1 MIKQKLEYILFS
13 NKFYNFFLKPF
24 DKIKYQI
31 VNEDKLKE
39 ERIENSVPFNK
50 IPNVSD
56 IYNKE
61 WNNVLLELSPI
72 FSMNRESFHRKI
84 WEFTHTIYILKKS
97 GYLYPKNK
105 GLAIGAGREQILY
118 YLAYKIE
125 KITGIDLFEGNYIG
139 GEDEPDIPKNPQ
151 KYAPFIYPEANLDI
165 IKMDALNLKFKDN
178 SFDFIF
184 SASSIEHFGS
194 KKNILKSIK
203 EMYRVLKPGGI
214 AVITTE
220 IKLNRL
226 ACNIPNTIIF
236 ELNELLTLFKQSGFL
251 LYDNEIDIRI
261 EDYYLNNWVKL
272 PQEVFK
278 SPHVILRF
286 LRSIFTSVAIVFKKP
301 GNSVKKGNCK
311 KNTSFQ
317 LFKYKGSIKV
327 RPEKKNFLTHETM
340 VIQVQLKNNSNF
352 DWFSNG
358 MSHRIAI
365 GIKLLNLEDK
375 IIDDAYGEIVIPH
388 NIKIGESIDFKA
400 EIPIKM
406 GPGYYKLFFDLK
418 RELITWFSEKGNKP
432 WLETIEVKK

>member
-50 IPNVSD
+50 IANVSD

-61 WNNVLLELSPI
+61 WSNAIKELSPI
-72 FSMNRESFHRKI
+72 FSMNKESFHRKT
-84 WEFTHTIYILKKS
+84 WEFNHIIYILKKS
-97 GYLYPKNK
+97 GYLYQKNK

-118 YLAYKIE
+118 YLAHKIE

-139 GEDEPDIPKNPQ
+139 GEDEPDIPKNP
-151 KYAPFIYPEANLDI
+151 KRYASFIYPDTNLDV
-165 IKMDALNLKFKDN
+165 IKMDALNLEFEDN

-194 KKNILKSIK
+194 KKDILKSIK

-214 AVITTE
+214 TVITTE

-226 ACNIPNTIIF
+226 ACNIPNTKIF
-236 ELNELLTLFKQSGFL
+236 ELNELLALFKQSDFL
-251 LYDNEIDIRI
+251 LYDNKIDIRI
-261 EDYYLNNWVKL
+261 EDYYLNNCIKL
-272 PQEVFK
+272 PQEALK

-286 LRSIFTSVAIVFKKP
+286 LRSIFTSIAIVFKKQ
-301 GNSVKKGNCK
+301 GDSVKKGRWKENI
-311 KNTSFQ
+311 NFQ
-317 LFKYKGSIKV
+317 LLKYKGLIKIKL
-327 RPEKKNFLTHETM
+327 ENKIFLPYENM

-365 GIKLLNLEDK
+365 GIKLLNIEDK
-375 IIDDAYGEIVIPH
+375 IIDNAYDEIVIPH
-388 NIKIGESIDFKA
+388 DIKIGESIDFKA

-406 GPGYYKLFFDLK
+406 GPGHYKLFFDLK
-418 RELITWFSEKGNKP
+418 RELVTWFSEKGNKP